1 MTVVPLLQKLN
12 DSRPTYMLALLQ
24 KLKESRSIRDE
35 AKVRL
40 HASLSN
46 QPFMLDDELY
56 AFSLLLSARQHGIR
70 IIAHVIC
77 PF

>member
-1 MTVVPLLQKLN
+1 MQKLN
-12 DSRPTYMLALLQ
+12 DLHACSAQ

-56 AFSLLLSARQHGIR
+56 EFSLLSSARQPR
-70 IIAHVIC
+70 ILVIAHVIC
-77 PF
+77 SF